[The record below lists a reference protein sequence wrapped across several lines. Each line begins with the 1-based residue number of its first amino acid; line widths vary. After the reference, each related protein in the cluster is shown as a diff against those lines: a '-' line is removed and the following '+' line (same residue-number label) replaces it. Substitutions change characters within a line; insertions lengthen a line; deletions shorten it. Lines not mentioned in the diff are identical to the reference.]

1 MARKPINKSAHTS
14 GDGQKRLMAE
24 SVGEDSE
31 HWISRPVQITA
42 GDYGCDPAG
51 DGMFRMVPSGDVV
64 NYAER
69 CRRLTKY
76 ERR

>member
-1 MARKPINKSAHTS
+1 MARKQITKSDYSSA
-14 GDGQKRLMAE
+14 DGQKRLMAE

-31 HWISRPVQITA
+31 NWISRPVQITA
-42 GDYGCDPAG
+42 GDYGCDPAS

-64 NYAER
+64 DYAER
-69 CRRLTKY
+69 CKRLAKY